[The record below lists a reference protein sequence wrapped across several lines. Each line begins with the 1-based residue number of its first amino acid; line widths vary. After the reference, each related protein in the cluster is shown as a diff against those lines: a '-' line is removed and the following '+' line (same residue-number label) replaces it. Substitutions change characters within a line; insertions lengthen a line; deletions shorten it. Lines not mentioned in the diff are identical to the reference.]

1 MATSKPKIQG
11 YVERSLFDQFETER
25 HHWGLTQSQ
34 ALERVLAERYGQT
47 VKAKE
52 VLDLP
57 LFNLV
62 QSLKE
67 RIDMLENLV
76 PTDLPKQLEWITS
89 EITSSS
95 PEITSDTLEITSNS
109 PEITNDTP
117 EITSSSPEITND
129 TPEITSSSPEIT
141 STDLP
146 KQLEWITSEI
156 TSSSP
161 EITND
166 TPEITSSSPEITSDT
181 PEITNGSLQFTSD
194 SYKLFVIC
202 LFNTLPPADPE
213 DFRYW
218 SGNTKSQFSLSLDRA
233 VKYKSFKVAVKQS
246 EKLQQKDD
254 YKGGGWEIKINTL
267 EFFERKKHERQAM
280 LACG

>member
-76 PTDLPKQLEWITS
+76 P
-89 EITSSS
+89 
-95 PEITSDTLEITSNS
+95 
-109 PEITNDTP
+109 
-117 EITSSSPEITND
+117 
-129 TPEITSSSPEIT
+129 
-141 STDLP
+141 TDLP